1 MSKNK
6 TFKVKRSKGR
16 LYKKK
21 KSAVRKVLEVIL
33 LVVIAGGLGFLGYSM
48 AGPLISYIQEGGK
61 ESVTTPWEPPESS
74 TPEESESSD
83 TSDSESADTTDQPV
97 INNSGSYLL
106 PITALTNQA
115 ALTQALAM
123 AQSAGCSVIIVP
135 VKSSEGNLLYSSQLD
150 GVKGTDLVTG
160 TMSAGQI
167 VGVIKGRGFTSVK
180 ALLPTLFD
188 RNTPLYVEDTGY
200 RFADDSYGWL
210 DAAAD
215 NGGKPWVDPFRA
227 GTKQYYS
234 RLADELIKAGF
245 DEILMSEL
253 RFPKFEVYDES
264 ILEAR
269 NFTPTRYTALT
280 TLYRSTGSAASNK
293 AAVAI
298 NIADVLGGYGQSFG
312 GTAEI
317 LSDKSFTGTVYLT
330 IKLTDFGTRLAT
342 GENAS
347 IPLPADPVQKVQA
360 LLDRAMGYI
369 GTNVTVVP
377 VIEPAGLSVEALG
390 KCYAGLSADN

>member
-21 KSAVRKVLEVIL
+21 KSAGRKVLEVIL
-33 LVVIAGGLGFLGYSM
+33 LVVIAGGLGFLGYSL
-48 AGPLISYIQEGGK
+48 AGPLISYIQEGG

-83 TSDSESADTTDQPV
+83 TSDSESADTTTQPLTD
-97 INNSGSYLL
+97 NSGSYLL
-106 PITALTNQA
+106 PVTALTNQG
-115 ALTQALAM
+115 ALTQALNT
-123 AQSAGCSVIIVP
+123 AQGSGCSGRIVP
-135 VKSSEGNLLYSSQLD
+135 VKNGEGNLLYSSQLD
-150 GVKGTDLVTG
+150 GIKGTDLVTG

-167 VGVIKGRGFTSVK
+167 VGVIKGRGFTSIK
-180 ALLPTLFD
+180 ALLPTLYD
-188 RNTPLYVEDTGY
+188 RTTPLYVEDTGY

-210 DAAAD
+210 DAAAE
-215 NGGKPWVDPFRA
+215 NGGKPWVDPFRT

-234 RLADELIKAGF
+234 ALAGELIKAGF

-253 RFPKFEVYDES
+253 RFPAFEVYDES

-269 NFTPTRYTALT
+269 NFMPTRYTALT

-298 NIADVLGGYGQSFG
+298 NIADVLEGYGQSFG
-312 GTAEI
+312 STAEI
-317 LSDKSFTGTVYLT
+317 LSDKSFTGTVYLM
-330 IKLTDFGTRLAT
+330 IRLTDFGTRLAT

-347 IPLPADPVQKVQA
+347 IMLPADPVQKVQA
-360 LLDRAMGYI
+360 LVSKAMEYI

-377 VIEPAGLSVEALG
+377 VIESAGLSAEALG
-390 KCYAGLSADN
+390 KCYAQLAAE